1 MRKVRS
7 VFCYFCVRELGES
20 MTDIAR
26 FLGVSQPAVGY
37 AVDRGERIVRKSGIN
52 LVK

>member
-1 MRKVRS
+1 
-7 VFCYFCVRELGES
+7 
-20 MTDIAR
+20 MTDNSR
-26 FLGVSQPAVGY
+26 LLGISQPAVGY